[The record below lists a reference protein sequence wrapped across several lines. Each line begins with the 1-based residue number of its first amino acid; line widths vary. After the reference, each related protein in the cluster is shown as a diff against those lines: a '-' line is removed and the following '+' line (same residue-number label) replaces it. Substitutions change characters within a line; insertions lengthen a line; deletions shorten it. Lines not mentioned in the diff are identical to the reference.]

1 MGVQLSRC
9 EKKKRWQEIKGERKA
24 TISEKGN
31 KAQREVCYKENGRE
45 ERRKVKREAYDKDR

>member
-9 EKKKRWQEIKGERKA
+9 EKKRWQEIKGERKA

-45 ERRKVKREAYDKDR
+45 ERRKVKRKAYDKDR